1 MNTFSQVW
9 VFSDTP
15 SRLPELMNGAQALAN
30 QINAFVL
37 NDADGAQA
45 IQLGANHV
53 WKLNGKPDDRMIE
66 DYAGVMADTIRQHG
80 ADGLVLLPNTRR
92 GKLLAAKLGYRLKA
106 AVSNDASTVSVQDG
120 KATVKHMVYGGL
132 AIGEERIATPYAVLT
147 ISSGT
152 FDAAQPDASRTGET
166 HTVEWQAPAVA
177 ITRTA
182 TQARQSNSVDLDKAR
197 LVVSVGRGIGSK
209 ENIALAEQ
217 LCKAIG
223 AELACSRSVAENE
236 KWMEHERYVGIS
248 NLMLKP
254 ELYLAV
260 GISG

>member
-30 QINAFVL
+30 QINTFVL

-53 WKLNGKPDDRMIE
+53 WKLSGKPDERMIE

-92 GKLLAAKLGYRLKA
+92 GKLLAAKLGYRLNA
-106 AVSNDASTVSVQDG
+106 AVSNDASAVSVQDG

-147 ISSGT
+147 I
-152 FDAAQPDASRTGET
+152 
-166 HTVEWQAPAVA
+166 
-177 ITRTA
+177 
-182 TQARQSNSVDLDKAR
+182 
-197 LVVSVGRGIGSK
+197 
-209 ENIALAEQ
+209 
-217 LCKAIG
+217 
-223 AELACSRSVAENE
+223 
-236 KWMEHERYVGIS
+236 
-248 NLMLKP
+248 
-254 ELYLAV
+254 
-260 GISG
+260 

>member
-30 QINAFVL
+30 QINTFVL

-152 FDAAQPDASRTGET
+152 FDYPHGNPGAPEQQRRSRQSPSGGQRRSRY
-166 HTVEWQAPAVA
+166 WQQREHCAG
-177 ITRTA
+177 RTA
-182 TQARQSNSVDLDKAR
+182 LQGDRCGMQPCQS
-197 LVVSVGRGIGSK
+197 GST
-209 ENIALAEQ
+209 
-217 LCKAIG
+217 
-223 AELACSRSVAENE
+223 R
-236 KWMEHERYVGIS
+236 
-248 NLMLKP
+248 
-254 ELYLAV
+254 
-260 GISG
+260 